1 MIRRPPRSTRTD
13 TLFPYTTLFRSSGD
27 FAQAGRPWRYGSLAP
42 IRELENVEDTL
53 RPVVV
58 IEQPALRGAV
68 EVIVLTALERP
79 EKSHNAHN
87 SEAERNRA
95 QIRAHAHWV
104 ASRAGAPCRLTRTP
118 IVAGRYMWPLPSL
131 NPVTLTTTQQAK

>member
-58 IEQPALRGAV
+58 IEQHALRGAV
-68 EVIVLTALERP
+68 EVLVLTALERP
-79 EKSHNAHN
+79 EQSKKAHDA
-87 SEAERNRA
+87 EAERNRD
-95 QIRAHAHWV
+95 QIGEHAHSV
-104 ASRAGAPCRLTRTP
+104 APTPAAPFPRTRAPFSTGLNLAPLQTPTRP
-118 IVAGRYMWPLPSL
+118 PLR
-131 NPVTLTTTQQAK
+131 TTG